1 MTQFKIFDND
11 GKWVVNQCP
20 MAMNDGT
27 RQLRFDPQVPCKVK
41 VEGWVERQ
49 LAAGVLALAN
59 DPSQPEPAAEDE
71 TNTAK
76 AKGSR
81 SGK

>member
-1 MTQFKIFDND
+1 MTQFNVFDSD

-20 MAMNDGT
+20 MAMGDGT

-49 LAAGVLALAN
+49 IAAGVLALTS
-59 DPSQPEPAAEDE
+59 DPLAEKPATEDE
-71 TNTAK
+71 VIAVK
-76 AKGSR
+76 GKGSR
-81 SGK
+81 GGK